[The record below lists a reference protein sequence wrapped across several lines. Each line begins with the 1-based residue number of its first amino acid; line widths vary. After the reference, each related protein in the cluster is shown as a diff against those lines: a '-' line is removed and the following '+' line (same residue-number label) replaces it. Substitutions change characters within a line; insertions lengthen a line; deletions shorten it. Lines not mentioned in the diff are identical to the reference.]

1 MDDFRV
7 GPVTSADP
15 YGHRQP
21 SGAIARRRE
30 KQHDDEAGRQQEDT
44 ADIFE
49 PVEAADT
56 PQDAAEAPQDAA
68 DEAIE
73 DYYLPSDP
81 NGDAP

>member
-30 KQHDDEAGRQQEDT
+30 KQHDDEAGRQEEDT

-49 PVEAADT
+49 PVEAAD
-56 PQDAAEAPQDAA
+56 APQDAA

-81 NGDAP
+81 SGDIT